1 MRSNIPWLRTIE
13 QFEDEAI
20 ASTAVRLAPMGRI
33 DTDTLLSLHLGMTDQ
48 SVSTIASR
56 ADAIAELAALG
67 SFDHAKLSK
76 GAWRM
81 FKDRIEFLGCVLPV
95 GWLVPERRRLAPGQM
110 ASAGENARVKNTW
123 LLSGLICDVETG
135 ETLLDR
141 CPACL
146 NLLAWRNL
154 PNIWSC
160 QVCKL
165 DLRSVTPRQ
174 SPPEAVAA
182 VRELAR
188 YLLERD
194 IRLPAPLGDLPSPD
208 VLKFSAWLSYF
219 RWLPEDLGLAI
230 SPKNAPAGFLLLK
243 RWPTC
248 FDEIV
253 LERMKASTAEDL
265 AKGDVISRIKAAGTL
280 SSSVAR
286 LPSAAAQAIVKSR
299 LETLFGFVDGSSEGF
314 QDVMVPISELVNS
327 RF

>member
-1 MRSNIPWLRTIE
+1 
-13 QFEDEAI
+13 
-20 ASTAVRLAPMGRI
+20 
-33 DTDTLLSLHLGMTDQ
+33 
-48 SVSTIASR
+48 
-56 ADAIAELAALG
+56 
-67 SFDHAKLSK
+67 
-76 GAWRM
+76 M

-95 GWLVPERRRLAPGQM
+95 GWLVPERRRLAPGRM
-110 ASAGENARVKNTW
+110 AAEGENARVKNAW

-154 PNIWSC
+154 PNVWSC

-188 YLLERD
+188 YLLDRD

-219 RWLPEDLGLAI
+219 SWLPEDLSLAI

-253 LERMKASTAEDL
+253 LERMRASTAEDL

-286 LPSAAAQAIVKSR
+286 LPSAAAQEIVKSR
-299 LETLFGFVDGSSEGF
+299 LEALFGFADGSSEGF